1 MFIRVRPALSQKP
14 FRSSRFSISKS
25 LRYSFS
31 THTAL
36 KLVATWLAM
45 DDLLELCR
53 LGTFPFLPNIFHQ
66 IVTVFDFVQTLGID
80 GAFDVEQ
87 GSHHE
92 IGVGHKVIAFFV
104 PEHVTIVFHV
114 KAPSVKVIQADVLG
128 GERWVGCISFC
139 VSSLIASIGFSEGCF
154 FMGRHTLAGVVH
166 SFGLLTLKT
175 HCDECFSTN
184 ALHELF
190 ENGFAAPPWL

>member
-1 MFIRVRPALSQKP
+1 MSLSMFIRVRPALSQKP

-36 KLVATWLAM
+36 KLVATWSAM
-45 DDLLELCR
+45 DGLLELCR

-66 IVTVFDFVQTLGID
+66 IMTVFDFVQTRGID

-87 GSHHE
+87 GSHHK
-92 IGVGHKVIAFFV
+92 IGMGHKVIAFFV

-128 GERWVGCISFC
+128 DGVAVGGLRFVLRQFFNGIYWLFGGLFFC
-139 VSSLIASIGFSEGCF
+139 GAT
-154 FMGRHTLAGVVH
+154 H
-166 SFGLLTLKT
+166 FGGGG
-175 HCDECFSTN
+175 
-184 ALHELF
+184 A
-190 ENGFAAPPWL
+190 